1 MKQLSARLLAA
12 AVAISATLAGC
23 GGEAARRDA
32 QYATFRASMHEQR
45 AAAYQAYAEQLR
57 AMVAVQQAL
66 LAQSLAR
73 TPVAAPPRAAATQPV
88 AAPVGQPSPLPLLDA
103 AGGWVPGSSYG
114 PVGDIVARVEGYLG
128 RPLSGPERTALGQIL
143 RRPRAMDTTD
153 PWPVLY

>member
-1 MKQLSARLLAA
+1 MKHLTSRLLSV
-12 AVAISATLAGC
+12 AVALSATLAGC

-57 AMVAVQQAL
+57 ALVTVQQAML
-66 LAQSLAR
+66 SQSLAR
-73 TPVAAPPRAAATQPV
+73 PQAAPPPPPAPQPH
-88 AAPVGQPSPLPLLDA
+88 AAPASAPSPLPLLDP